1 MKRVSNRNAVPLI
14 AKREPFTNATK
25 REGPHVVGRA
35 RPTSFH
41 GESEFKGRGH
51 LPEQFLC
58 ASLLAADYVVYSY
71 DTPIAWFHDGT
82 WHYASVAYSPTTSEH
97 QHLVRFALRNENV
110 IYHGGDW
117 REVPG
122 AGRFW
127 DGSPKI
133 NASTGT
139 PAHYFGFGSGDAS

>member
-1 MKRVSNRNAVPLI
+1 MHRVSNREAAPLI
-14 AKREPFTNATK
+14 AKRQLFTNATK
-25 REGPHVVGRA
+25 RENR
-35 RPTSFH
+35 RPGSFR
-41 GESEFKGRGH
+41 GTATFLGRGH
-51 LPEQFLC
+51 LPEQFLEP
-58 ASLLAADYVVYSY
+58 SLIAADYVVYSY
-71 DTPIAWFHDGT
+71 DTPLAWHHNDV

-97 QHLVRFALRNENV
+97 QHIVRIALRDQNV
-110 IYHGGDW
+110 VYHGGDW

-139 PAHYFGFGSGDAS
+139 PGHWFGFGRDDAS

>member
-1 MKRVSNRNAVPLI
+1 MHKVSNREAAPLI
-14 AKREPFTNATK
+14 AKREPFTNATRPK
-25 REGPHVVGRA
+25 NA
-35 RPTSFH
+35 RPGSFR
-41 GESEFKGRGH
+41 GELEFQTQGH
-51 LPEQFLC
+51 LPAVFLTWTLLG
-58 ASLLAADYVVYSY
+58 ASYVVYSY
-71 DTPIAWFHDGT
+71 ETPLAWYHDGV

-97 QHLVRFALRNENV
+97 QHILRIGLKDQNV
-110 IYHGGDW
+110 VYHGGDW

-139 PAHYFGFGSGDAS
+139 PKHYYGFGPGDGVA